1 MKLFGENKLAK
12 KAFNDFNQLFWI
24 GTNGI
29 WPPYISGIWLS
40 SISSSNVDFSF
51 LFSTNTICKK
61 VQHSKYAPTTSHT
74 YVICIINLKCHLF
87 LGIFINERVNHFP
100 NFHKHI
106 RCMYNNH
113 LPQSFR
119 VAILQ
124 SETWGL
130 HVSCFQLNTQKT
142 YAQDLWREMVNVCR
156 ETYTCKMD
164 RALRYPRRSL
174 FAYAHPLMSAMARNF
189 SCPGGILTC

>member
-1 MKLFGENKLAK
+1 MAK

-106 RCMYNNH
+106 RCVYNKH

-124 SETWGL
+124 SEKRDMIMRS
-130 HVSCFQLNTQKT
+130 SCFQLKT
-142 YAQDLWREMVNVCR
+142 HKKLVHKIYGEKWSM
-156 ETYTCKMD
+156 K
-164 RALRYPRRSL
+164 
-174 FAYAHPLMSAMARNF
+174 
-189 SCPGGILTC
+189 GGRPIPAKWIEN